1 MSEEEYSEEEVE
13 VEEDVEE
20 VSQMSPT
27 VKAPPESKRLVSTS
41 RENAEDGVAN
51 LNEAEKAML
60 AAKKRVESDDAAKL
74 QDYEERRRVERE
86 QEEEELKLLREKQ
99 EQRRIQREEE
109 DRELEERRKAEEE
122 RRKAEDEERKAKLEA
137 DRKKK
142 EEEKKKRQQSM
153 MGIGFGK
160 TPTGGR
166 NFILPEKKKEPSDKF
181 GNIVQAKQEMG
192 MTKDQREETKK
203 TFIAHVLKHLGDMG
217 SMGGSELKGKVKEMH
232 HRICKLEAEKYDL
245 EKRVQTQ
252 EYDLRELNERQR
264 QINRS
269 KILKKGL
276 DPNDANSRFPPKV
289 AISSKYDRQIDRRNF
304 TERRAIYDKKN
315 AFPCFPHVPPPPT
328 ILEFRLMNDEPTS
341 PRPGAD
347 VEEGDEEEEEE
358 EE

>member
-27 VKAPPESKRLVSTS
+27 VKAPPESKRLVSSS
-41 RENAEDGVAN
+41 RDADDGEDN

-74 QDYEERRRVERE
+74 QDYEERRRVERD
-86 QEEEELKLLREKQ
+86 QEEEELRILREKQ

-109 DRELEERRKAEEE
+109 ERELEERRKAEEE
-122 RRKAEDEERKAKLEA
+122 RRRVEEEERKARIEA
-137 DRKKK
+137 ERKKK
-142 EEEKKKRQQSM
+142 EEDKKKRHHAM
-153 MGIGFGK
+153 MGVGFGG

-166 NFILPEKKKEPSDKF
+166 NFVLPEKKKEPSDKF

-192 MTKDQREETKK
+192 MTKDQREEAKK
-203 TFIAHVLKHLGDMG
+203 TFIAHVLKNLGDLG
-217 SMGGSELKGKVKEMH
+217 SKSGAELKGKVKEMH
-232 HRICKLEAEKYDL
+232 NRICKLEAEKYDL

-264 QINRS
+264 QINRA
-269 KILKKGL
+269 KMQKKGL
-276 DPNDANSRFPPKV
+276 DPNNENSRFPPKV

-304 TERRAIYDKKN
+304 KERRAIYDKKN
-315 AFPCFPHVPPPPT
+315 AFPCFPHVPPPAT
-328 ILEFRLMNDEPTS
+328 ILEYRLMVDEPAS
-341 PRPGAD
+341 PRPDGE
-347 VEEGDEEEEEE
+347 VEEEEEE
-358 EE
+358 EEEEE